1 MLTGVRNYTSAHRVG
16 GSDAPLLVPHL
27 EITSQSLKSIR
38 MSVTKAWGGGLGSG
52 YQCVCMVSILK
63 GGSREVQI
71 RERNCRVSTTSPRIL
86 RSDVGASLGKGTLS
100 GSSQRQAGAHQT
112 THLSAEEGKGR
123 GRGGEPEGWQPP
135 TYRP

>member
-1 MLTGVRNYTSAHRVG
+1 MLIGVRNYTSAHRVG

-38 MSVTKAWGGGLGSG
+38 MSVTKARGGGLGSG

-71 RERNCRVSTTSPRIL
+71 RERNCRVSTSPRIL
-86 RSDVGASLGKGTLS
+86 RSDVGASLGKGDAVGVVPAS
-100 GSSQRQAGAHQT
+100 GRSPPDHSPVSGGGQGV
-112 THLSAEEGKGR
+112 GKGR
-123 GRGGEPEGWQPP
+123 
-135 TYRP
+135 